1 MDGLALLDAL
11 WRHFP
16 AVVVVLV
23 GLAALW
29 RGVRSAGRS
38 LVGQGDGVVGFL
50 EGFRLVVAGLALVG
64 LGAAWIWRMP
74 LLLFLALG
82 IGFVEILES
91 SVLIAAMRRDG
102 GRVRGAR

>member
-1 MDGLALLDAL
+1 MDGLALFDAL

-16 AVVVVLV
+16 AVVVVLA
-23 GLAALW
+23 GLVLLW
-29 RGVRSAGRS
+29 RGLRSAGRS
-38 LVGQGDGVVGFL
+38 LVGRGGGVVGFL
-50 EGFRLVVAGLALVG
+50 EGFRLGVVGLALVG

-82 IGFVEILES
+82 IGFVETLES

-102 GRVRGAR
+102 GRVRAAS